1 MFEISVTREF
11 EDWYHALDLQTAEK
25 VAAELNVLERL
36 GPELD
41 AARSSRLLLW
51 FDGMQNGNP
60 ALQFGLRESSLALG
74 QLLRSQHEALRCL
87 ETPNFL
93 ARFLKLEARHA
104 QRGHELV
111 ERVRAQVHAATV
123 QLSLLAWRRGLRP
136 SELARAQ
143 QAIAQKAMAQQAIAQ
158 QPWAEQSLAEQNV
171 QSALLEVLS
180 FVGLRLED
188 VADRSSG
195 LRELTVAELSPP
207 RRLLYAIDAPRRRI
221 LAILGEALDHAY
233 YGDSVR
239 LAERRWRDYCR
250 ALQVGAAA

>member
-11 EDWYHALDLQTAEK
+11 EDWYQALDAGTAEK

-51 FDGMQNGNP
+51 FDGMQNRGP
-60 ALQFGLRESSLALG
+60 DWGLRGSGLALG

-93 ARFLKLEARHA
+93 ARFLQLEARQA
-104 QRGHELV
+104 QHGHELV
-111 ERVRAQVHAATV
+111 ERVRARVRAATL
-123 QLSLLAWRRGLRP
+123 QLSLLAQRRGLPPR
-136 SELARAQ
+136 ELALAQ
-143 QAIAQKAMAQQAIAQ
+143 PAF
-158 QPWAEQSLAEQNV
+158 AEQALAQHDV
-171 QSALLEVLS
+171 QAALLEVLS
-180 FVGLRLED
+180 LVGLRLED

-207 RRLLYAIDAPRRRI
+207 QRLLYAVDAPRRRI
-221 LAILGEALDHAY
+221 LAILGETLDRAY

-250 ALQVGAAA
+250 TLPVSTAA

>member
-11 EDWYHALDLQTAEK
+11 EDWYQALDSQTAER

-41 AARSSRLLLW
+41 GTRSSRLLLW
-51 FDGMQNGNP
+51 FDGMQNRSSNAP
-60 ALQFGLRESSLALG
+60 WGLREPDLALA
-74 QLLRSQHEALRCL
+74 QVLRSQHEALRCL

-93 ARFLKLEARHA
+93 ARFLKLEARQA
-104 QRGHELV
+104 QRGHELL
-111 ERVRAQVHAATV
+111 ERLRARVRAAL
-123 QLSLLAWRRGLRP
+123 QLSQLAWRHRLP
-136 SELARAQ
+136 ASEL
-143 QAIAQKAMAQQAIAQ
+143 
-158 QPWAEQSLAEQNV
+158 PWAQPALTEQPSAQPDV
-171 QSALLEVLS
+171 QAALLEVLS
-180 FVGLRLED
+180 LVGLRLED

-207 RRLLYAIDAPRRRI
+207 QRLLYAVDAPRRRI
-221 LAILGEALDHAY
+221 LVILGEALDRAY

-250 ALQVGAAA
+250 TLPISAGA

>member
-11 EDWYHALDLQTAEK
+11 EDWYQGLDLETAEK

-51 FDGMQNGNP
+51 FDGMQSRGP
-60 ALQFGLRESSLALG
+60 AVHWALRESASALG
-74 QLLRSQHEALRCL
+74 QVLRSSHEALRCL

-93 ARFLKLEARHA
+93 ARFLKLEARQA
-104 QRGHELV
+104 QRGHELL
-111 ERVRAQVHAATV
+111 ERVRARVHAATL
-123 QLSLLAWRRGLRP
+123 QLTVLAHRQGLGP
-136 SELARAQ
+136 SELAQRA
-143 QAIAQKAMAQQAIAQ
+143 
-158 QPWAEQSLAEQNV
+158 LAEQPLV
-171 QSALLEVLS
+171 QQDVQAALLDVLS

-188 VADRSSG
+188 VADRASG

-207 RRLLYAIDAPRRRI
+207 QRLLYAIDAPRRRI
-221 LAILGEALDHAY
+221 LAILGEALDRAY

-239 LAERRWRDYCR
+239 LAERRWRDYCCT
-250 ALQVGAAA
+250 LQVSAPA